1 MSSVPN
7 MRNKFFHYPIFRKK
21 GRPPP
26 NEGERRAVQNQGY
39 KKLPDDAIAEINKE
53 WTDNERT
60 GLMWEIIKKPDP
72 EEFMEVLSSFPEIAH
87 IRSKDGRGPMF
98 WAHEYGRK
106 GMISVLRKLGV
117 REDLVDANG
126 IKPTDITHSSIRGV
140 I

>member
-1 MSSVPN
+1 
-7 MRNKFFHYPIFRKK
+7 MRYNLFCHRRKK
-21 GRPPP
+21 GRPVPS
-26 NEGERRAVQNQGY
+26 EEEKRAAQNQGY
-39 KKLPDDAIAEINKE
+39 KKLSDEVIDSINKQ
-53 WTDNERT
+53 WSDNERT

-72 EEFMEVLSSFPEIAH
+72 QEFMEILSTNPEIAH

-126 IKPTDITHSSIRGV
+126 IKPTDITHSSIKGV